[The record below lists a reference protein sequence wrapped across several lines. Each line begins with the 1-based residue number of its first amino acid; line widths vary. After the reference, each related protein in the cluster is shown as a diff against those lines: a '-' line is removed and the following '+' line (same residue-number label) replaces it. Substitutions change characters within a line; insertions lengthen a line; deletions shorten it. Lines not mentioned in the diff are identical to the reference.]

1 MDWNKWLTVDP
12 QNKLVAAPRVFS
24 NWHAR
29 QLRLKRDGLLIAT
42 HRIATRRVL
51 FEVKRTKTESQAAKR
66 LMLVAL
72 LLILSFTIIQFSS
85 AFNRAALQRDQA
97 TKSEVEAC
105 QTLSPESEMVSSLK
119 KFQIG
124 NWQVSALD
132 DLLEIGAIHQVGYI
146 ATCQKLSISGTLQAF
161 KTDAGWTILRMT
173 PTH

>member
-29 QLRLKRDGLLIAT
+29 QLRLQRDGIYIAT
-42 HRIATRRVL
+42 HRIATKRVL
-51 FEVKRTKTESQAAKR
+51 FEVRRTKAKSQVLKK
-66 LMLVAL
+66 
-72 LLILSFTIIQFSS
+72 LILGASVLTLCIMIFQIAA
-85 AFNRAALQRDQA
+85 AFNLGAQQAVYA
-97 TKSEVEAC
+97 TKAKELAC
-105 QTLSPESEMVSSLK
+105 QTLSPDSELVSSLE
-119 KFQIG
+119 KFEIDG
-124 NWQVSALD
+124 WQVSALH